1 MIFLA
6 GFLDNGEE
14 ECKQTPRDAS
24 MERSRRD
31 FSKHTICGVFV
42 PPPNVLGKNGFDI
55 HPRGRVTLRV
65 IRFNRTAG
73 NIATVVTVVHTT
85 NRSVLKRI
93 ARARTAVVV
102 PGTYVL
108 GYNTTAV

>member
-1 MIFLA
+1 MQANAARRIYGKVSTRF
-6 GFLDNGEE
+6 F
-14 ECKQTPRDAS
+14 QTHHLRG
-24 MERSRRD
+24 
-31 FSKHTICGVFV
+31 IC

>member
-1 MIFLA
+1 MGRKSASKRRATHLWKGLDEIFPNTPFA
-6 GFLDNGEE
+6 GYL
-14 ECKQTPRDAS
+14 S
-24 MERSRRD
+24 
-31 FSKHTICGVFV
+31 